1 MRQPYEL
8 SVALRYLRARRRESF
23 ISFISLVSMLGIGL
37 AVAVLI
43 VVTSVMDGF
52 EYELQR
58 RILGVASHASIH
70 AFDGG
75 LDEWQS
81 LRARALERGD
91 VAGAAPFVEGQ
102 GMAFVEDAAAGTAV
116 GLVIR
121 GIDPA
126 LEPGV
131 SRLGDLVTA
140 GSMQALEPGA
150 YRIVLGKGAAEALG
164 AGVGSR
170 VVLLLAQGTI
180 TPVGVR
186 PRMRAFTVAGI
197 FDAGMYEY
205 DQGLALVHIDDAARL
220 FGTGGLP
227 SGLRIAVH
235 DVYAAPSI
243 GIELAQTLHER
254 AYYTDWTREHVTFFA
269 SIQLSKTIMFV
280 ILSMVVAVAAFNI
293 VSTLVMVVR
302 DKRGDIAILRTFG
315 SSPRSIM
322 TIFASQ
328 GTLIG
333 LVGTLVGLLLGV
345 LVSTQLQNA
354 VHLIERMLDV
364 DLLSAEVY
372 WLGELPSRLR
382 LDELARI
389 CGLALALAIAAT
401 FYPALAAARQAPA
414 EALRH
419 E

>member
-1 MRQPYEL
+1 MLRQPYEL

-58 RILGVASHASIH
+58 RILGVGSHASIY
-70 AFDGG
+70 AFDGR
-75 LDEWQS
+75 LDDWQHVRS
-81 LRARALERGD
+81 RALEHAG
-91 VAGAAPFVEGQ
+91 VIGAAPFVEDHA
-102 GMAFVEDAAAGTAV
+102 MAMAGESTA
-116 GLVIR
+116 GLAVR
-121 GIDPA
+121 GVDPMLEPEVSRIGELMTSGSLEA
-126 LEPGV
+126 LE
-131 SRLGDLVTA
+131 A
-140 GSMQALEPGA
+140 GS
-150 YRIVLGKGAAEALG
+150 YRIVLGVGAAERL
-164 AGVGSR
+164 GVGLGDR
-170 VVLLLAQGTI
+170 VVLALARPI
-180 TPVGVR
+180 VTPAGIV
-186 PRMRAFTVAGI
+186 PRMRAFTVAGL

-205 DQGLALVHIDDAARL
+205 DQGLALVHIEDAARIY
-220 FGTGGLP
+220 GTGGAP
-227 SGLRIAVH
+227 SGLRIAVA
-235 DVYAAPSI
+235 DVYAAPVI
-243 GIELAQTLHER
+243 VVDIARTLNER
-254 AYYTDWTREHVTFFA
+254 TWVTDWTREHVTFFA
-269 SIQLSKTIMFV
+269 SIRLSKSIMFV
-280 ILSMVVAVAAFNI
+280 ILSMVIAVAAFNI

-315 SSPRSIM
+315 ASPRSIL

-333 LVGTLVGLLLGV
+333 LVGTLLGLLLGL
-345 LVSTQLQNA
+345 LVSTQLQN
-354 VHLIERMLDV
+354 VVEVIERVLDV

-382 LDELARI
+382 VDELAKI
-389 CGLALALAIAAT
+389 CGTALLLAIAAT
-401 FYPALAAARQAPA
+401 FYPALTAARQAPA